1 MVSQYLE
8 KVLLAPQ
15 GKQLIE
21 DANKAL
27 KRISNV
33 ALGIYPTRSRKFW

>member
-1 MVSQYLE
+1 MLSQYLE
-8 KVLLAPQ
+8 HILLTPQ

-27 KRISNV
+27 KRIKNV
-33 ALGIYPTRSRKFW
+33 ALGNYTTRIR